1 MKPGVLSGFIG
12 VLVFSLTLPATRT
25 AVMALDPWFVAV
37 GRLALAGL
45 LAAAVLRLSRA
56 RLPGRESFWRICRVM
71 LGVVLGFPLL
81 TTLALRHVESAHA
94 AVVIGILP
102 LLTAMLAV
110 LVAGERPKPAFWLF
124 ALGGAAC
131 VLAYTLAHTSLAA
144 GLPDLLLLVA
154 ALAAAWGYAEGAV
167 LARTMPGLQVISW
180 ALVLALPVSLPAALL
195 LLPGV
200 PPETPW
206 QAWAGFLWV
215 AVFSQY
221 LGFYFW
227 YRGLALG
234 GIASVGQVQLL
245 QTFLT
250 LGFSALLLGERLDPW
265 MLLAAAGTLLCIL
278 GARRLR

>member
-1 MKPGVLSGFIG
+1 MKPGLLEGFAG
-12 VLVFSLTLPATRT
+12 VLIFSLTLPATRT
-25 AVMALDPWFVAV
+25 AVLVLDPWFVAF

-45 LAAAVLRLSRA
+45 VSVAVLRLSGVTLPDRA
-56 RLPGRESFWRICRVM
+56 QLRRIAKVA
-71 LGVVLGFPLL
+71 LGVVFGFPLL

-94 AVVIGILP
+94 AVVIGVLP

-110 LVAGERPKPAFWLF
+110 VVAGERPKPTFWFF
-124 ALGGAAC
+124 AVAGGAC
-131 VLAYTLAHTSLAA
+131 VVVYTLSQTSFDAA
-144 GLPDLLLLVA
+144 LPDLLLLVA

-167 LARTMPGLQVISW
+167 LARVMPGLQVISW
-180 ALVLALPVSLPAALL
+180 ALVLALPVSVPATLFLL
-195 LLPGV
+195 SDV
-200 PPETPW
+200 PADASW
-206 QAWAGFLWV
+206 QAWTGFLWV
-215 AVFSQY
+215 AILSQY

-227 YRGLALG
+227 YRGLARG

-278 GARRLR
+278 GARRQR